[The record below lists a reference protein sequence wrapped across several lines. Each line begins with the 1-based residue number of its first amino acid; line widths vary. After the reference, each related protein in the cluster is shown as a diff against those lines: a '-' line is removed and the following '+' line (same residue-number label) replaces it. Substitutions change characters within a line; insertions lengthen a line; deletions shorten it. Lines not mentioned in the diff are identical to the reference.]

1 MLSFRDAAGRLPGQV
16 PEYVD
21 YLQSVLACT
30 KYATGQNRPCP
41 DHCCALCGAKPTT
54 VFPNALRGAG
64 INLAN
69 LDRDGAFPGIDST
82 GAWKGYSL
90 CVACADLLYVYKNHV
105 ADGFLVSVAGE
116 RAVVIPE
123 TSVDVARRCQFVK
136 RARELARG
144 IDKGQVQLRE
154 KKLLDLLSED
164 RAVTTL
170 TFLWAEFGQRID
182 EIRGVVNDVL
192 PSRLND
198 LSKLNEQFAGRD
210 NPVFPERALDE
221 FTYDL
226 SLNIVRPLLRRP
238 GGKKAQA
245 ANNSRR
251 LFELRRDLAEAVYR
265 GARLPERFWDE
276 IHETARWHWNEL
288 CAKGEAW
295 GTLYEGFSHKKNV
308 SYLTLA
314 GWVRQLARF
323 LAYLRHVRVIMPPI
337 KEPYR
342 PQSDRLKPYFTDES
356 AIDSPAKAFAFL
368 LGVLYGKLLQVQGGR
383 GVNVGAN
390 ALTWLRRLSLSGRDL
405 PELYVKVP
413 RKNAR
418 LWNRGKRGRSRA
430 CDRSR
435 RTGSSPGHDIRPRR
449 DHDLL
454 LLVAWPIAGRQD
466 PPLALERT
474 G

>member
-1 MLSFRDAAGRLPGQV
+1 M
-16 PEYVD
+16 
-21 YLQSVLACT
+21 
-30 KYATGQNRPCP
+30 
-41 DHCCALCGAKPTT
+41 
-54 VFPNALRGAG
+54 
-64 INLAN
+64 
-69 LDRDGAFPGIDST
+69 
-82 GAWKGYSL
+82 
-90 CVACADLLYVYKNHV
+90 
-105 ADGFLVSVAGE
+105 
-116 RAVVIPE
+116 
-123 TSVDVARRCQFVK
+123 
-136 RARELARG
+136 
-144 IDKGQVQLRE
+144 QLRE

-210 NPVFPERALDE
+210 NPVFPKSALDE
-221 FTYDL
+221 FSYDL
-226 SLNIVRPLLRRP
+226 SLSIVRPLLRRP

-295 GTLYEGFSHKKNV
+295 ALSTKASHLRRTV

-323 LAYLRHVRVIMPPI
+323 LAYLRHVGVIMPPI

-405 PELYVKVP
+405 PELYVKV
-413 RKNAR
+413 REKMLAYGTEGSAAVRELVTEVGELGVR
-418 LWNRGKRGRSRA
+418 LGTTSDLDEITT
-430 CDRSR
+430 CYF
-435 RTGSSPGHDIRPRR
+435 
-449 DHDLL
+449 LL
-454 LLVAWPIAGRQD
+454 LGQSLAVKILPSPSKEQD
-466 PPLALERT
+466 DSEGAPQ
-474 G
+474 

>member
-1 MLSFRDAAGRLPGQV
+1 M
-16 PEYVD
+16 
-21 YLQSVLACT
+21 
-30 KYATGQNRPCP
+30 
-41 DHCCALCGAKPTT
+41 
-54 VFPNALRGAG
+54 
-64 INLAN
+64 
-69 LDRDGAFPGIDST
+69 
-82 GAWKGYSL
+82 
-90 CVACADLLYVYKNHV
+90 YKNHV

-123 TSVDVARRCQFVK
+123 TSVDIARRCQFVK

-198 LSKLNEQFAGRD
+198 LSKLNERFAGRD

-265 GARLPERFWDE
+265 VRRLPERFWDE
-276 IHETARWHWNEL
+276 IHETARWHWNEP
-288 CAKGEAW
+288 
-295 GTLYEGFSHKKNV
+295 
-308 SYLTLA
+308 
-314 GWVRQLARF
+314 ARR
-323 LAYLRHVRVIMPPI
+323 A
-337 KEPYR
+337 R
-342 PQSDRLKPYFTDES
+342 PGCS
-356 AIDSPAKAFAFL
+356 
-368 LGVLYGKLLQVQGGR
+368 
-383 GVNVGAN
+383 
-390 ALTWLRRLSLSGRDL
+390 LRRLL
-405 PELYVKVP
+405 
-413 RKNAR
+413 
-418 LWNRGKRGRSRA
+418 
-430 CDRSR
+430 
-435 RTGSSPGHDIRPRR
+435 T
-449 DHDLL
+449 
-454 LLVAWPIAGRQD
+454 
-466 PPLALERT
+466 
-474 G
+474 